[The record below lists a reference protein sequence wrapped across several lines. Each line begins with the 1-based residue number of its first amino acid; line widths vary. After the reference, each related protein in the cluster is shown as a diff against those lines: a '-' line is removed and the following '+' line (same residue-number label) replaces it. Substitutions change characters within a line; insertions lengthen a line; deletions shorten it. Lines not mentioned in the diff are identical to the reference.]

1 MIRKL
6 SEADHDVV
14 FSFLKQEPSLNL
26 FIIGDIEAFG
36 YEQEFQELW
45 GDFDENGR
53 LRAVLLRFYDS
64 YIPYAPG
71 DFDIDGFAE
80 VMRNASHPVRL
91 SGKTE
96 LVAKFEAL
104 LSLGKKRVTYFCECN
119 EITFPEEQSRY
130 EIKQATIDDVDRVLE
145 LRSRITEFSVL
156 PSSRDMLVKSL
167 ETNTGRVYYIEED
180 GRMVSSVA
188 TTAENTLS
196 AMVVGVCTD
205 PNRRYKGYASEI
217 MKRVIQ
223 DYVRA
228 EKTLCLFYDNPNAG
242 RIYKRLGFY
251 DIGMWT
257 MYG

>member
-6 SEADHDVV
+6 NSADHHVV
-14 FSFLKQEPSLNL
+14 FSFLKYEPSLNL

-45 GDFDENGR
+45 GDFDENGE

-71 DFDIDGFAE
+71 EFDIEGFAKI
-80 VMRNASHPVRL
+80 MRHAAQPVRL

-96 LVAKFEAL
+96 LVAKFEPL
-104 LSLGKKRVTYFCECN
+104 LSLGRKRVTYFCECN
-119 EITFPEEQSRY
+119 EITFPEAENRY
-130 EIKQATIDDVDRVLE
+130 EIKQATIDDVDRILE
-145 LRSRITEFSVL
+145 LRNRIAEFSVP

-205 PNRRYKGYASEI
+205 PNDRQKGYASEM

-223 DYVRA
+223 DYIRA
-228 EKTLCLFYDNPNAG
+228 GKTLCLFYDNPSAG
-242 RIYKRLGFY
+242 RIYKRLGFS

-257 MYG
+257 MYV

>member
-45 GDFDENGR
+45 GDFDENSR

-96 LVAKFEAL
+96 LVAKFEPL
-104 LSLGKKRVTYFCECN
+104 LPLGKKRVTYFCECN
-119 EITFPEEQSRY
+119 EIIFPEEQSRY
-130 EIKQATIDDVDRVLE
+130 EIKQATVDDVDRILE

-180 GRMVSSVA
+180 GCMVSSVA

-196 AMVVGVCTD
+196 AMVVGVCTHPD
-205 PNRRYKGYASEI
+205 YRQKGYASEI

>member
-6 SEADHDVV
+6 NRMDHHVV

-45 GDFDENGR
+45 GDFDEDGA

-71 DFDIDGFAE
+71 EFDVDGFVKIIGNTAQ
-80 VMRNASHPVRL
+80 PVRL

-96 LVAKFEAL
+96 LVATFEHL
-104 LSLGKKRVTYFCECN
+104 LPLGKKRVTYFCECN
-119 EITFPEEQSRY
+119 EITFAETESRY
-130 EIKQATIDDVDRVLE
+130 EIKQATVDDVDRILE
-145 LRSRITEFSVL
+145 LRRRIAEFSVL

-180 GRMVSSVA
+180 GYMVSSVA

-196 AMVVGVCTD
+196 AMVVGVCTHPD
-205 PNRRYKGYASEI
+205 YRHKGYASEI
-217 MKRVIQ
+217 LKRVIQ

-228 EKTLCLFYDNPNAG
+228 GKTLCLFYDNPNAG

>member
-6 SEADHDVV
+6 NSADHHVV

-45 GDFDENGR
+45 GDFDENGE

-64 YIPYAPG
+64 YIPYASG
-71 DFDIDGFAE
+71 EFDIEGFAKI
-80 VMRNASHPVRL
+80 MRHAAQSVRL

-96 LVAKFEAL
+96 LVAKFESL

-119 EITFPEEQSRY
+119 EITFPEAENRY
-130 EIKQATIDDVDRVLE
+130 EIKQATIDDVDRILE
-145 LRSRITEFSVL
+145 LRNRIAEFSVP

-205 PNRRYKGYASEI
+205 PNDRHKGYASEI
-217 MKRVIQ
+217 MKRVIE

-228 EKTLCLFYDNPNAG
+228 GKTLCLFYDNPNAG